1 MIASL
6 MMVTYNRL
14 ELTKQTLA
22 DLLVTT
28 NYPFELIL
36 VDNASQDGTQDF
48 LAQFVAEN
56 AKKYEFWKN
65 TAVKLNQENKGIAIA
80 RNQCLQLAQGEW
92 LSTLD
97 NDVLLPQGWLSECID
112 ICTKNPKYG
121 MIGVNFE
128 NVSYPIVKLNGKEF
142 QRKPKGNL
150 GTACTVFSRKFHQ
163 MLGFFNT
170 EYGLYGEEDADLGM
184 RARVVGFELG
194 YHKENGR
201 HLGEGAN
208 DAGDYR
214 EFKTASH
221 RRNLDKFNENCRL
234 YMMGKKP
241 LYIPF
246 NQ

>member
-22 DLLVTT
+22 DLLQTT
-28 NYPFELIL
+28 DYPFELIL
-36 VDNASQDGTQDF
+36 VDNASQDGTPDF
-48 LAQFVAEN
+48 LKQFCEEN
-56 AKKYEFWKN
+56 CKPESYFKKFTIQLN
-65 TAVKLNQENKGIAIA
+65 TENKGIAIA
-80 RNQCLQLAQGEW
+80 RNQCLLLAQGEW

-97 NDVLLPQGWLSECID
+97 NDVLLPRGWLTECID

-121 MIGVNFE
+121 MVGVNFE
-128 NVSYPIVKLNGKEF
+128 NVAYPIVKLNGKEF

-150 GTACTVFSRKFHQ
+150 GTACTVFHRKFHKL
-163 MLGFFNT
+163 LGFFNT
-170 EYGLYGEEDADLGM
+170 EYGLYGEEDSDLGM

-208 DAGDYR
+208 DVGPYR
-214 EFKTASH
+214 DFKTTSH
-221 RRNLDKFNENCRL
+221 QQNLAKFNENCRL
-234 YMMGKKP
+234 YVTGKKP
-241 LYIPF
+241 IYISF
-246 NQ
+246 KQ